1 MKNERFKMQ
10 EKSKYER
17 KKRNLIFEKVK
28 KKMRKKRGKQKQ
40 NK

>member
-1 MKNERFKMQ
+1 MKD
-10 EKSKYER
+10 SKCRKKVNMKE